1 MAEKIERG
9 KIKPQQ
15 LEHFTLERVEEAFE
29 DKSIPQSKVILGEIE
44 AKIKRLE
51 EVTGA
56 TTYRKQYD
64 LTIDNGNG
72 NGEIVCE
79 DMAYDN
85 IQQMYKIFGEVKI
98 KVPRKSSYYVNINV
112 GVRFDEGEIEVLG
125 VRYPVQGNMTF
136 VYEDVEEIMFST
148 NIYLWLRSITVQEYK
163 QVAIPTKVSQL
174 ENDLKF
180 VAVRVEN
187 EDNLIIEIK

>member
-1 MAEKIERG
+1 MAEKIQRG
-9 KIKPQQ
+9 RIKPQQ
-15 LEHFTLERVEEAFE
+15 LEHFNRQRVEEAFE
-29 DKSIPQSKVILGEIE
+29 DKSIPESKVILDEIN